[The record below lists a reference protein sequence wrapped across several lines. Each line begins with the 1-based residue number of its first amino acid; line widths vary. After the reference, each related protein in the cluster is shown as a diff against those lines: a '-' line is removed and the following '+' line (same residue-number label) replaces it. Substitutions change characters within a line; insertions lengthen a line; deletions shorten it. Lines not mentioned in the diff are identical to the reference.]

1 MYFYLCRHLIH
12 LFQIMKKII
21 QFILFVH
28 HQQEWCRNFQ
38 CPNRD
43 RTHETGI
50 YRIGTFCP
58 RHREVTGR
66 QRQHQYARGANVRN
80 PSRCHPTFQTHP
92 GQKRRIRLADRCL
105 CIIIAMSTSA
115 LEHRQLLSNNKS
127 PSFARCAVLFHK
139 TAFTNILT
147 MEETDKTAHSSC
159 IINDYLC
166 CR

>member
-1 MYFYLCRHLIH
+1 
-12 LFQIMKKII
+12 
-21 QFILFVH
+21 
-28 HQQEWCRNFQ
+28 
-38 CPNRD
+38 
-43 RTHETGI
+43 
-50 YRIGTFCP
+50 
-58 RHREVTGR
+58 
-66 QRQHQYARGANVRN
+66 
-80 PSRCHPTFQTHP
+80 
-92 GQKRRIRLADRCL
+92 
-105 CIIIAMSTSA
+105 MSTSA